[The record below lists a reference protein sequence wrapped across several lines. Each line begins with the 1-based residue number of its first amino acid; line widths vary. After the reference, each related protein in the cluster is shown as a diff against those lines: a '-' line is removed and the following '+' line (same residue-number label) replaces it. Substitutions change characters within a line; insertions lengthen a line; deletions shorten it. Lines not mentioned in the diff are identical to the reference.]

1 VVAPTERAFARA
13 VRRLGA
19 EQFRSLV
26 AATHA
31 ARPDATG
38 LRREGAVVVVEGAG
52 ERLLVAAGGRLPWRE
67 PRPAGPV
74 EGRIDAVVAQR
85 PAPGLAARHDAAHHP
100 PTALRDR
107 LCYGLDRST
116 ATRICERHLGLAL
129 DGSDPARTPAARD
142 RRRAA
147 GVVAAVALA
156 LVAVLAA
163 VVAGP
168 AGTGIGAGGGP
179 RIGATDEARAANVTP
194 AGPATPI
201 PPPGVESPTATG
213 ASYPP
218 GLGPSGPTDAR
229 ALAQAHGEVAAE
241 RAYRLTIVSRRAEA
255 GAVEGRWLEAR
266 EVVRADEPTRYRYR
280 ANGTLLAGG
289 TERVRSFTSYAD
301 GDHVYRRLTGT
312 NGSRYVRETVER
324 RAGGEGPLA
333 DRAEGYVA
341 RYLGGTRGSITRVS
355 APPVEGYLLTA
366 EGTPTAFEG
375 SVAGYTATALITDR
389 GFVVELAVTYER
401 SVDGSRRRSSF
412 AMAYGPLRSAVEEP
426 DWYGTAREAT
436 GRGESATGTNATT
449 ARPHPTGQ

>member
-1 VVAPTERAFARA
+1 VVAPTETAFDRA
-13 VRRLGA
+13 VRRLGT
-19 EQFRSLV
+19 EEFRSLV
-26 AATHA
+26 AETHA

-38 LRREGAVVVVEGAG
+38 VSREGAVVVVEGAD

-74 EGRIDAVVAQR
+74 AGRIDAVVAQR
-85 PAPGLAARHDAAHHP
+85 PAPGLAARHDAAHRP
-100 PTALRDR
+100 PAALRDR
-107 LCYGLDRST
+107 LCYGLDRAT

-129 DGSDPARTPAARD
+129 DGSDPPHGPAARD

-156 LVAVLAA
+156 VVAALAA

-168 AGTGIGAGGGP
+168 AGIGTGPGIEATDGAG
-179 RIGATDEARAANVTP
+179 AANVTP

-213 ASYPP
+213 TSYPP
-218 GLGPSGPTDAR
+218 GLGPSGLTDAR

-241 RAYRLTIVSRRAEA
+241 RSYRLTIVSRRADA

-266 EVVRADEPTRYRYR
+266 EVVRADGPTRYRYR

-324 RAGGEGPLA
+324 RAGGEGPFA

-366 EGTPTAFEG
+366 EGTPAAFER
-375 SVAGYTATALITDR
+375 SVAGYTATALVTDR

-401 SVDGSRRRSSF
+401 SADGTRRRSSF
-412 AMAYGPLRSAVEEP
+412 AMAYGPLREAVEEP

-449 ARPHPTGQ
+449 TRPHPAGQ

>member
-1 VVAPTERAFARA
+1 VVPPTETAFARA
-13 VRRLGA
+13 VRRLGT
-19 EQFRSLV
+19 EEFRSLV

-38 LRREGAVVVVEGAG
+38 VRREGAVVVVEGVG

-74 EGRIDAVVAQR
+74 AGRIDAVVAQR
-85 PAPGLAARHDAAHHP
+85 PAPGLAARHDAAHHHP
-100 PTALRDR
+100 AALRDR
-107 LCYGLDRST
+107 LCYGLDRS
-116 ATRICERHLGLAL
+116 AAARVCERHLGLAL
-129 DGSDPARTPAARD
+129 DGSDPAPGPAAQN

-147 GVVAAVALA
+147 AVVAAVALA
-156 LVAVLAA
+156 VVAVLGA

-168 AGTGIGAGGGP
+168 VGTGTGSGSGSGAASGVGAAGTT
-179 RIGATDEARAANVTP
+179 GATVTA

-218 GLGPSGPTDAR
+218 GLGPSGLTDAR
-229 ALAQAHGEVAAE
+229 ALAQAHGAVAAE
-241 RAYRLTIVSRRAEA
+241 RSYRLTVVSRRADA

-289 TERVRSFTSYAD
+289 SERVRSFTSYAD

-324 RAGGEGPLA
+324 RAGGEGPFA
-333 DRAEGYVA
+333 DRAEGYVE
-341 RYLGGTRGSITRVS
+341 RYLGGTSGPITRVS

-366 EGTPTAFEG
+366 EGPPTAFEG
-375 SVAGYTATALITDR
+375 SVEGYTATALITDR

-401 SVDGSRRRSSF
+401 SVNGSRRLSSF
-412 AMAYGPLRSAVEEP
+412 AMAYGPLRGAVEEP

-436 GRGESATGTNATT
+436 GANGTATATT
-449 ARPHPTGQ
+449 SRPHPAGQ